1 MSSELDRINKKLS
14 RYGERYDANPDA
26 YVPVFPP
33 LMTKAGKPRV
43 HQPHVQ
49 KRTKAYWQ
57 AQCSFRNLKGT
68 GSLEDLQTRIRTR
81 NKTRDAEIAAELTE
95 LERER
100 DEEYKRI
107 DHLRNEEVWRN
118 ASAAEQAQIDPERMI
133 KLRYAGQ
140 TGMGP
145 LGPLAFTVDP
155 YTAARTRIK
164 ALCAE
169 LGIKQQFVETPAFG
183 GLGEEGYQCWFVVGH
198 NAADVSQRVTEV
210 AKEAH
215 RMYTAVVQQR
225 EAAARARE
233 TQERARQDAIDA
245 RLNAALS
252 AAFTRHGAW
261 DITGTWSIDC
271 KYLEEYLSDRPAKL
285 SMIISRDS
293 AKHNSPTPVAR
304 SYDEEG
310 RSEEDEDEEDEDEED
325 DEDDEEGPEGD
336 PSCLADQRH
345 FATFDFSIIEG
356 IMRISGSVGVDDQPE
371 CAMTYRW
378 RGRETGESVIDL
390 GSDEQ
395 TYSLVFSERGTKMS
409 GVFGGGLVERV
420 DFTGV
425 KMENGGDRQGSSKHE
440 WGGLSERSYER
451 ERVGRWH

>member
-1 MSSELDRINKKLS
+1 
-14 RYGERYDANPDA
+14 
-26 YVPVFPP
+26 
-33 LMTKAGKPRV
+33 MTKTGKPRV

-81 NKTRDAEIAAELTE
+81 NNTRDAEIAAELTE
-95 LERER
+95 LERAR

-107 DHLRNEEVWRN
+107 DHLRDEEVWRN

-145 LGPLAFTVDP
+145 LGPLTFTVDP

-215 RMYTAVVQQR
+215 RMYAAVVQQR

-233 TQERARQDAIDA
+233 TQERARQNAIDA
-245 RLNAALS
+245 RLNATLGT
-252 AAFTRHGAW
+252 AFTRQGAW
-261 DITGTWSIDC
+261 DIT
-271 KYLEEYLSDRPAKL
+271 EL
-285 SMIISRDS
+285 SMVISRDT

-310 RSEEDEDEEDEDEED
+310 RNEEDEEDEGDK
-325 DEDDEEGPEGD
+325 EGFEND
-336 PSCLADQRH
+336 PTSHADQRH
-345 FATFDFSIIEG
+345 FTSFDFSAIEG
-356 IMRISGSVGVDDQPE
+356 IMRIDGSVGVDDQPE

-378 RGRETGESVIDL
+378 RGRECGESVIAV
-390 GSDEQ
+390 GSDKQ
-395 TYSLVFSERGTKMS
+395 LYSLDFSERGTKLS
-409 GVFGGGLVERV
+409 GVFGGDLVPRV
-420 DFTGV
+420 AFTGV
-425 KMENGGDRQGSSKHE
+425 KMVSGGDRQGSSKYK
-440 WGGLSERSYER
+440 WKALSEKNYHR
-451 ERVGRWH
+451 ESVIRWH

>member
-1 MSSELDRINKKLS
+1 MSSELDRINKRLS
-14 RYGERYDANPDA
+14 RYGESYDRNPDA

-33 LMTKAGKPRV
+33 LLTKAGRPRV

-68 GSLEDLQTRIRTR
+68 GSVEDLQTRIRTR

-95 LERER
+95 LERKR
-100 DEEYKRI
+100 REEYRKLN
-107 DHLRNEEVWRN
+107 DLRNEEIWRN
-118 ASAAEQAQIDPERMI
+118 SSAAEQAQIDPERMI
-133 KLRYAGQ
+133 TVRYSRQAGVD
-140 TGMGP
+140 P
-145 LGPLAFTVDP
+145 IAFTVRSYVAP
-155 YTAARTRIK
+155 RIR

-169 LGIKQQFVETPAFG
+169 LGVKQHFVETPAFG
-183 GLGEEGYQCWFVVGH
+183 GFGEEGNQSWFVVGH
-198 NAADVSQRVTEV
+198 NAADVSQKVTEV

-215 RMYTAVVQQR
+215 RKHAAVLEQR
-225 EAAARARE
+225 EVATKAPEAAARAR
-233 TQERARQDAIDA
+233 QEAIRVRREAAVAAAVAREG
-245 RLNAALS
+245 S
-252 AAFTRHGAW
+252 W

-271 KYLEEYLSDRPAKL
+271 KYLAEYSSDRPAKL
-285 SMIISRDS
+285 SMIISRDT

-304 SYDEEG
+304 SHDEEG
-310 RSEEDEDEEDEDEED
+310 RSEDEDEEDED
-325 DEDDEEGPEGD
+325 DEEGSEGD

-345 FATFDFSIIEG
+345 FATFDFSVIEG

-371 CAMTYRW
+371 CAMAYRW

-390 GSDEQ
+390 GSDDQ
-395 TYSLVFSERGTKMS
+395 TYSLIFSERGTKLS
-409 GVFGGGLVERV
+409 GVLGGGLVERV
-420 DFTGV
+420 EFTGV
-425 KMENGGDRQGSSKHE
+425 KMESGDDRQGSSKHE